1 MNSVKRLVLSS
12 KSKSARKREAVF
24 QPEFRQDLR
33 YWVESDRRTAIRIFK
48 LIEAVMRDPFQ
59 GIGKPEPLKFL
70 GAGVWSRR
78 ITQEHRLV
86 YVVGNDRVDFV
97 QCRYHY

>member
-1 MNSVKRLVLSS
+1 LGRRYTETPCNAKQ
-12 KSKSARKREAVF
+12 REAIF
-24 QPEFRQDLR
+24 QPEFREDLH
-33 YWVESDRRTAIRIFK
+33 YWVETDRRTALRIFK

-70 GAGVWSRR
+70 GSGVWSRR

-86 YVVGNDRVDFV
+86 YVVEQNRVDFI

>member
-1 MNSVKRLVLSS
+1 MSRPPQD
-12 KSKSARKREAVF
+12 RKHREAVF
-24 QPEFRQDLR
+24 QPEFIEDLR
-33 YWVESDRRTAIRIFK
+33 CWVETDRRTALRIVK

-70 GAGVWSRR
+70 GPGVWSRR
-78 ITQEHRLV
+78 ITQEHRLG
-86 YVVGNDRVDFV
+86 YVVGHERTDFV

>member
-1 MNSVKRLVLSS
+1 MISQAGS
-12 KSKSARKREAVF
+12 KKEREAVF
-24 QPEFRQDLR
+24 QPEFREDLR
-33 YWVESDRRTAIRIFK
+33 YWVESDRRTALRIFK

-70 GAGVWSRR
+70 ETGVGSRR

-86 YVVGNDRVDFV
+86 YVVGNKRVDFV

>member
-1 MNSVKRLVLSS
+1 
-12 KSKSARKREAVF
+12 VF
-24 QPEFRQDLR
+24 QPEFREDLR
-33 YWVESDRRTAIRIFK
+33 FWVESDRRTALRILK

-70 GAGVWSRR
+70 GPGVWSRR

-86 YVVGNDRVDFV
+86 YVVSADQIDFI
-97 QCRYHY
+97 QGRYHY

>member
-1 MNSVKRLVLSS
+1 MSSQTNSTK
-12 KSKSARKREAVF
+12 KREAVF

-59 GIGKPEPLKFL
+59 GIGKAEPLKFL

-86 YVVGNDRVDFV
+86 YVVSHDRIDFV

>member
-1 MNSVKRLVLSS
+1 MSDKTESG
-12 KSKSARKREAVF
+12 KGRESVF
-24 QPEFRQDLR
+24 QPEFREDLR
-33 YWVESDRRTAIRIFK
+33 HWVESDRRTAIRIFK
-48 LIEAVMRDPFQ
+48 LVEAVMRDPFQ
-59 GIGKPEPLKFL
+59 GIGKPEPLKSL

-86 YVVGNDRVDFV
+86 YVVGRNRIDFV